1 MFNNGR
7 MGKSEVTRQ
16 AITAIALRSFA
27 ERGYDATTI
36 RLIAS
41 EAGISVGN
49 AYYYFPTKNHMVQE
63 LYVRVQS
70 THRELAETRMT
81 GVTDLA
87 KRLEIVLLAGLESLE
102 PYHDTAPGFLAA
114 AISPASP
121 VNPLSPES
129 GAARDIV
136 VGLFAELVAG
146 STTAVPAFLR
156 ERLPELLWLA
166 YLGLALFWVY
176 DASPGQAKSRR
187 LVARGT
193 ALFGTLLP
201 LARLPFLRGP
211 LTEALDIIAEARA

>member
-1 MFNNGR
+1 MFNNGV
-7 MGKSEVTRQ
+7 MGKSETTKQ
-16 AITAIALRSFA
+16 AITDIALRSFA

-63 LYVRVQS
+63 LYVRVQ
-70 THRELAETRMT
+70 THHRELAVARMH

-87 KRLEIVLLAGLESLE
+87 KRLEIVLLAGLESLA

-121 VNPLSPES
+121 VNPLSEDS
-129 GAARDIV
+129 SEARAIV
-136 VGLFAELVAG
+136 EGLFAELVAG
-146 STTAVPAFLR
+146 TTTGIPQYLK
-156 ERLPELLWLA
+156 ERLPEVLWLA

-176 DASPGQAKSRR
+176 DTSPGQAKSRR
-187 LVARGT
+187 LVARSVK
-193 ALFGTLLP
+193 LFGALLP
-201 LARLPFLRGP
+201 LTRLPLLRGP
-211 LTEALDIIAEARA
+211 ITEALDIVVEARS